1 MPLQNSGAI
10 SLNDIHVEA
19 GGSSGTSVSIN
30 DADVRGLI
38 GKSSGA
44 TMSFSEWYG
53 ASSSQANFA
62 FNISTNSAFEET
74 NYSGVKRNYVVSNG
88 TPYSEL
94 VIRDSGNIQHAYRRV
109 GVVNNYT
116 YVNIGTWTTSD
127 RENCYMKYSNL
138 SNSGT
143 QINNTDFTT
152 SYIRVYDWSNSAVS
166 KGAAYTGNGNGKA
179 YSTFDWTIR
188 DGNTNT
194 TATQRVQT
202 YAERDN

>member
-1 MPLQNSGAI
+1 MALQNSGAI
-10 SLNDIHVEA
+10 SLNQIHVEA

-62 FNISTNSAFEET
+62 FNQTLTGNPPKLAL
-74 NYSGVKRNYVVSNG
+74 NYIVNNG
-88 TPYSEL
+88 TPYSEII
-94 VIRDSGNIQHAYRRV
+94 IRDSGNIQHAYRRV

-116 YVNIGTWTTSD
+116 YVNKGTWTTSD
-127 RENCYMKYSNL
+127 RENCYMKYSNV
-138 SNSGT
+138 STRGT
-143 QINNTDFTT
+143 QINNSDFTT
-152 SYIRVYDWSNSAVS
+152 SYIRVYDWSNSGIS
-166 KGAAYTGNGNGKA
+166 KGAAYTSSGNGNA
-179 YSTFDWTIR
+179 YANFDWTIR

-194 TATQRVQT
+194 TATQRVEC

>member
-1 MPLQNSGAI
+1 MALQNSGAI
-10 SLNDIHVEA
+10 SLNQIHVEA

-62 FNISTNSAFEET
+62 FNQTLTGNPPKLVL
-74 NYSGVKRNYVVSNG
+74 NYIVSNG
-88 TPYSEL
+88 TPYSEII
-94 VIRDSGNIQHAYRRV
+94 IRDSGNIQHAYRRV

-116 YVNIGTWTTSD
+116 YVNKGTWTTSD
-127 RENCYMKYSNL
+127 RENCYMKYSNV
-138 SNSGT
+138 STRGT
-143 QINNTDFTT
+143 QINNSDFTT
-152 SYIRVYDWSNSAVS
+152 SYIRVYDWSNSGIS
-166 KGAAYTGNGNGKA
+166 KGAAYTSSGNGNA
-179 YSTFDWTIR
+179 YANFDWTIR

-194 TATQRVQT
+194 TATQRVEC

>member
-1 MPLQNSGAI
+1 MALQNSGAI
-10 SLNDIHVEA
+10 SLNQIHVEA

-62 FNISTNSAFEET
+62 FNVSTNSGLESGTGVAL
-74 NYSGVKRNYVVSNG
+74 NYIVSNG
-88 TPYSEL
+88 TPYSEII
-94 VIRDSGNIQHAYRRV
+94 IRDSGNIQHAYRRV

-116 YVNIGTWTTSD
+116 YVNKGTWTTSD
-127 RENCYMKYSNL
+127 RENCYMKYSNV
-138 SNSGT
+138 STRGT
-143 QINNTDFTT
+143 QINNSDFTT
-152 SYIRVYDWSNSAVS
+152 SYIRVYDWSNSGIS
-166 KGAAYTGNGNGKA
+166 KGAAYTSSGNGNA
-179 YSTFDWTIR
+179 YANFDWTIR

-194 TATQRVQT
+194 TATQRVEC

>member
-1 MPLQNSGAI
+1 MALQNSGAI
-10 SLNDIHVEA
+10 SLNQIHVEA

-62 FNISTNSAFEET
+62 FNQTLTGNPPKLVL
-74 NYSGVKRNYVVSNG
+74 NYIVSNG
-88 TPYSEL
+88 TPYSEII
-94 VIRDSGNIQHAYRRV
+94 IRDSGNIQHAYRRV

-116 YVNIGTWTTSD
+116 YVNKGTWTTSD
-127 RENCYMKYSNL
+127 RENCYMKYANVA
-138 SNSGT
+138 NRNT
-143 QINNTDFTT
+143 QINNSDFTT
-152 SYIRVYDWSNSAVS
+152 SYIRVYDWSNSGIS
-166 KGAAYTGNGNGKA
+166 KGAAYTSSGNGNA
-179 YSTFDWTIR
+179 YANFDWTIR

-194 TATQRVQT
+194 TATQRVEC